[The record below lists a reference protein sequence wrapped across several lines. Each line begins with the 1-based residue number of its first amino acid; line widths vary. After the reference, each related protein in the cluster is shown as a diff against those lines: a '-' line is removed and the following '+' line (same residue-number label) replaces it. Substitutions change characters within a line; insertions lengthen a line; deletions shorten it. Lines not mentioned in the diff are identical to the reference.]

1 MKFGDI
7 ETVGSHTFVCGD
19 LEGKTPLREFLK
31 THRPDLAYFSFP
43 ADRGVAQSYRD
54 DKHVD
59 LIELLNAALQPSRDY
74 KLLTFVECL
83 PYPEILEVLNPAA
96 QWECSF
102 GAPCVIVATD
112 LRETPMNDYPDLS
125 GLHVNDAVKIVMDH
139 YKPKLVLD
147 VMAGEGSTALA
158 SQSSTSHDIN
168 PRSLET
174 AMQRCK

>member
-1 MKFGDI
+1 M
-7 ETVGSHTFVCGD
+7 
-19 LEGKTPLREFLK
+19 
-31 THRPDLAYFSFP
+31 
-43 ADRGVAQSYRD
+43 
-54 DKHVD
+54 
-59 LIELLNAALQPSRDY
+59 
-74 KLLTFVECL
+74 
-83 PYPEILEVLNPAA
+83 
-96 QWECSF
+96 
-102 GAPCVIVATD
+102 IVATD